1 MGFSF
6 CRFGRIIYKVN
17 SEKQQLLKGIEMKI
31 FKIVWNVFSTIC
43 TVAWLSIMGWLVGTK
58 KGRECLYGTNKALD
72 EVLNDK

>member
-1 MGFSF
+1 
-6 CRFGRIIYKVN
+6 
-17 SEKQQLLKGIEMKI
+17 MKI

-43 TVAWLSIMGWLVGTK
+43 TVAMLSTTGWLVGTK